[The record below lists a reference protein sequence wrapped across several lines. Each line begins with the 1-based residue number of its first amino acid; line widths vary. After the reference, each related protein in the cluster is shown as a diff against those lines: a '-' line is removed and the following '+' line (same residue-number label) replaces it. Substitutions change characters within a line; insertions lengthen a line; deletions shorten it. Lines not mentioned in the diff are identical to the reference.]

1 MEFAPTPI
9 QFLWEDEQGNRL
21 YVKREDL
28 LPYSFGGNK
37 VRIGLEYLA
46 DMERQGRDHLIA
58 YGNARSNLCRVL
70 SNLCCAKGL
79 PCTILSPADDDGQR
93 RPSFNQRFCEGFG
106 AQIVPCL
113 KTGVRETVERALNES
128 ERQGRKPYYIYG
140 DATGEGNRAT
150 PVRAYRKLWPELLR
164 QQEELGFSFDRL
176 FLASG
181 TGMTQAGLLCGR
193 LLDGGS
199 MEIHGVSI
207 ARSEENGKA
216 HVRRFLEAFLGEE
229 YHGPEIQFTDRY
241 ALQYGV
247 STPEMAACAREVF
260 RRYGM
265 PMDLTYVGK
274 AYYGMT
280 QEIRRLG
287 LRGERILFLHTG
299 GTPLFFDGV

>member
-1 MEFAPTPI
+1 MEFTPTPI
-9 QFLWEDEQGNRL
+9 QFLREDEQGNRL

-37 VRIGLEYLA
+37 ARIGLEYLA
-46 DMERQGRDHLIA
+46 DMERRGGDHLIA

-70 SNLCCAKGL
+70 SNLCCAGNI
-79 PCTILSPADDDGQR
+79 PCTILSPADDDGLR

-113 KTGVRETVERALNES
+113 KTGVRETVEQALAES
-128 ERQGRKPYYIYG
+128 RRQGRKPYYIYG
-140 DATGEGNRAT
+140 DPSGQGNLAT
-150 PVRAYRKLWPELLR
+150 PVRAYRKVWPELLR
-164 QQEELGFSFDRL
+164 QQAELGFSFDRL

-199 MEIHGVSI
+199 TEIHGVSI
-207 ARSEENGKA
+207 ARSEENGRT
-216 HVRRFLEAFLGEE
+216 HLRRYLEAFLGGE
-229 YHGPEIQFTDRY
+229 YRGPEIRFTDRY

-247 STPEMAACAREVF
+247 STPEMARCAREVF

-299 GTPLFFDGV
+299 GTPLFFDGA